1 MNALP
6 TIAFALILASA
17 AVQAPFLF
25 RKDGRSDPASHWA
38 LLAAFASLAAV
49 TVYRSFAI
57 GFPALTGTFE
67 SLVFLSALICLLAW
81 IYRVQARIAFL
92 PLVQFG
98 ATIAAAAF
106 LAVASS
112 PIAPKELLA
121 PIPALRSGWLVLHV
135 SLSFIGEALFV
146 ASFVA
151 SIAFLASKNEKK
163 RLDYDRVAY
172 TSIAA
177 GYPIFT
183 AGALV
188 FGAIWAE
195 QAWGSWWSWDPK
207 EIWALVTWLA
217 YTAYLHLR
225 LVRGR
230 KTAPMRKDA
239 LPSIVAVLGFLC
251 ALFTFFGVNFLLTGL
266 HSY

>member
-6 TIAFALILASA
+6 SLAFALIVA
-17 AVQAPFLF
+17 AAGIQAIYLF
-25 RKDGRSDPASHWA
+25 RRDGKSDPLSHWA
-38 LLAAFASLAAV
+38 LLAAFLSLATV
-49 TVYRSFAI
+49 TVVRSLAI
-57 GFPALTGTFE
+57 GFPALTGMFE
-67 SLVFLSALICLLAW
+67 SLVFFSAFICLLAW
-81 IYRVQARIAFL
+81 IYRSQRRMTFL

-98 ATIAAAAF
+98 ATIVAAAL

-112 PIAPKELLA
+112 PIAPKEVLA
-121 PIPALRSGWLVLHV
+121 PIPALRSGWLILHV
-135 SLSFIGEALFV
+135 SLSFIGESFFA
-146 ASFVA
+146 ASFIA
-151 SIAFLASKNEKK
+151 SIAFLSTKDERKK
-163 RLDYDRVAY
+163 REYDRLAY
-172 TSIAA
+172 TAVA
-177 GYPIFT
+177 VGYPIFT

-225 LVRGR
+225 LVR
-230 KTAPMRKDA
+230 KRKDS

-251 ALFTFFGVNFLLTGL
+251 ALFTFFGVNFLLSGL
-266 HSY
+266 HGY

>member
-1 MNALP
+1 MNYLP

-25 RKDGRSDPASHWA
+25 RRDGKKDPVSQWA
-38 LLAAFASLAAV
+38 LLAAFLALAAV
-49 TVYRSFAI
+49 TVVRSFEI

-67 SLVFLSALICLLAW
+67 SLVFFSAFICLFSGM
-81 IYRVQARIAFL
+81 YRLQRKLPFL

-98 ATIAAAAF
+98 AAIVAASL

-112 PIAPKELLA
+112 PIAPKEVLA

-135 SLSFIGEALFV
+135 SLTFVGESFFV
-146 ASFVA
+146 AAFVA
-151 SIAFLASKNEKK
+151 SIAFLATKDEVKK
-163 RLDYDRVAY
+163 KDCDKVAY
-172 TSIAA
+172 TAIAA

-230 KTAPMRKDA
+230 KGA
-239 LPSIVAVLGFLC
+239 LPSLVAVLGFLC

>member
-1 MNALP
+1 MNELP
-6 TIAFALILASA
+6 TIAFVLILASGA
-17 AVQAPFLF
+17 IQAPFLF
-25 RKDGRSDPASHWA
+25 RKDGKNDPLSHWA
-38 LLAAFASLAAV
+38 LLAAFLSLAAV
-49 TVYRSFAI
+49 TVYRSLAI

-67 SLVFLSALICLLAW
+67 ALVFLSAFICLVAW
-81 IYRVQARIAFL
+81 GYRMQGRIAFL

-98 ATIAAAAF
+98 ATIVAAAF

-135 SLSFIGEALFV
+135 SLSFIGESLFV
-146 ASFVA
+146 ASFAA
-151 SIAFLASKNEKK
+151 SIAFLATKDEKK
-163 RLDYDRVAY
+163 KRDYDRVAY

-177 GYPIFT
+177 GYPVFT

-207 EIWALVTWLA
+207 EIWALVTWLT
-217 YTAYLHLR
+217 YTAYLHVR
-225 LVRGR
+225 LVR
-230 KTAPMRKDA
+230 KRKDA
-239 LPSIVAVLGFLC
+239 LPSIIAVIGFLC
-251 ALFTFFGVNFLLTGL
+251 AVFTFFGVNFLLTGL

>member
-1 MNALP
+1 MSALP
-6 TIAFALILASA
+6 TVAFALMLVSA
-17 AVQAPFLF
+17 AIQAPFLF
-25 RKDGRSDPASHWA
+25 RADGKRDPVSHWA
-38 LLAAFASLAAV
+38 LLAAFLALASV
-49 TVYRSFAI
+49 TVGRSIAI

-67 SLVFLSALICLLAW
+67 SLVFFSAFICLSSWA
-81 IYRVQARIAFL
+81 YRIQSRVPFL

-98 ATIAAAAF
+98 ATIVAAAL

-112 PIAPKELLA
+112 PIAPKQALA
-121 PIPALRSGWLVLHV
+121 PIPALRSLWLLLHV
-135 SLSFIGEALFV
+135 SLSFVGESFFV
-146 ASFVA
+146 AAFVA
-151 SIAFLASKNEKK
+151 SIAFLATGDAERK
-163 RLDYDRVAY
+163 LAYDRVTY
-172 TSIAA
+172 TAIAA

-225 LVRGR
+225 LV
-230 KTAPMRKDA
+230 MRRRDA
-239 LPSIVAVLGFLC
+239 LPSVIAVLGFLF

>member
-6 TIAFALILASA
+6 TIAFVFICASA
-17 AVQAPFLF
+17 AVQGAFLF
-25 RKDGRSDPASHWA
+25 RKDGKADPVSHWA
-38 LLAAFASLAAV
+38 LLAAFLALAAV
-49 TVYRSFAI
+49 TIVRSAGI

-67 SLVFLSALICLLAW
+67 SLVFFSGIICLIAW
-81 IYRVQARIAFL
+81 SYRIQKRLVFL
-92 PLVQFG
+92 SLVQFG
-98 ATIAAAAF
+98 ATIIAAAL

-112 PIAPKELLA
+112 PIAPKDVLA

-135 SLSFIGEALFV
+135 SLSFIGESFFV

-151 SIAFLASKNEKK
+151 SLAFLASKDERKK
-163 RLDYDRVAY
+163 ADYDKIAY
-172 TSIAA
+172 TAVAA

-225 LVRGR
+225 LVR
-230 KTAPMRKDA
+230 KKKDA
-239 LPSIVAVLGFLC
+239 LPSIVAALGFLC